1 MNERR
6 DDLQEIIDKAL
17 EEMAGEG
24 FEPQACSLA
33 DFCRRT
39 GLTRSR
45 ARTIRSHGF
54 RVLPHGNSGRRA
66 GTTVLAGHTGLV
78 DDLLGRGVT
87 NSRVICERLV
97 GQGYRGGLTSVKVY
111 VAAHMGL
118 VPARRRAAAP
128 QGSRRQRFV
137 TGPGGAERKIACF
150 AMACHH
156 CGSPYVELLPNA
168 RQESL
173 LIGMAHA
180 FMAMRV
186 PDEVPA
192 DNMKS
197 VVVRRDLDGRPVWQR
212 GYAEFMGCVGFRT
225 RLCKP
230 RHPLAK
236 GKVERPVRFAR
247 DDFLAGRD
255 FTDITA
261 LNEGAALRCA
271 FDRAC
276 AELLFDVI
284 DCRYE
289 KEGQNTMIPASNV
302 APSSWGEFL
311 AGDDAL
317 LCALDR
323 VFGKASV
330 FMMRGLGCRSRR
342 LDTYSVEAVPQ
353 ATKAGGMQ
361 PKGV

>member
-1 MNERR
+1 
-6 DDLQEIIDKAL
+6 
-17 EEMAGEG
+17 
-24 FEPQACSLA
+24 
-33 DFCRRT
+33 
-39 GLTRSR
+39 
-45 ARTIRSHGF
+45 
-54 RVLPHGNSGRRA
+54 
-66 GTTVLAGHTGLV
+66 VLAGHTGLV

-87 NSRVICERLV
+87 NSQVICERLV
-97 GQGYRGGLTSVKVY
+97 GQGYRGGLTSVKAY

-137 TGPGGAERKIACF
+137 TGPGEAYQMDWGFVTVAGPGGAERRIACF
-150 AMACHH
+150 AMVCHH
-156 CGSPYVELLPNA
+156 CGSSHVEFFPNA
-168 RQESL
+168 RQENL

-180 FMAMRV
+180 FMAMGV

-212 GYAEFMGCVGFRT
+212 DYAEFMGCVGFRT

-247 DDFLAGRD
+247 DNFLAGRD
-255 FTDITA
+255 FTDIA
-261 LNEGAALRCA
+261 APDEDAALRCA

-284 DCRYE
+284 DRRYE